1 MDPTEGETAAEYIA
15 RIDEAGLAKIIHE
28 YGEDRHS
35 RRIASAIVQERR
47 RGAIETTAHLA
58 KIIEDH
64 MPRSRDQHLHPA
76 TRTFQALRIEV
87 NREMTALQHLLD
99 RTGNLLSPGGRMAV
113 LSYHSLEDRKV
124 KQVFKDLIKEG
135 DHELVTTRPVRP
147 GDGELR
153 KNPRSRSARLRILRR
168 KGSSE

>member
-1 MDPTEGETAAEYIA
+1 
-15 RIDEAGLAKIIHE
+15 
-28 YGEDRHS
+28 
-35 RRIASAIVQERR
+35 
-47 RGAIETTAHLA
+47 
-58 KIIEDH
+58 
-64 MPRSRDQHLHPA
+64 
-76 TRTFQALRIEV
+76 
-87 NREMTALQHLLD
+87 
-99 RTGNLLSPGGRMAV
+99 MAV